1 MILKLFVFQFVNS
14 YGSLFYIAF
23 FRNVNKKK
31 YNLTEFK
38 LIFLCI
44 EYKFKIEYT
53 NGLFNLGPEYQDKC
67 ETGNCMALLT
77 IQVLIVLLV
86 KPLPSFLT
94 TVIWPLF
101 ILTVKKFKIKYQTKN
116 VLPTGYLSDRS
127 PENIEEYKLR
137 KAYEKIVTVN
147 IAIEKNKPESVK
159 AIAEEYTEKVI
170 LYGYIMVGDK
180 ISSIH

>member
-1 MILKLFVFQFVNS
+1 
-14 YGSLFYIAF
+14 
-23 FRNVNKKK
+23 
-31 YNLTEFK
+31 
-38 LIFLCI
+38 
-44 EYKFKIEYT
+44 
-53 NGLFNLGPEYQDKC
+53 
-67 ETGNCMALLT
+67 MALLT

-101 ILTVKKFKIKYQTKN
+101 VLTVKKFKIKNQTKN

-170 LYGYIMVGDK
+170 LYGYIMVGDI
-180 ISSIH
+180 IS